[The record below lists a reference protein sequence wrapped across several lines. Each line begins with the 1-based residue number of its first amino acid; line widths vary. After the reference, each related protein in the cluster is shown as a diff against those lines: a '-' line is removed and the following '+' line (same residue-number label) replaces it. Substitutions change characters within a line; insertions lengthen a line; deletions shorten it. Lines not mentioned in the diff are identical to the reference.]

1 MASPEEMK
9 AFMDEFFNGPEFEGM
24 IEEGFKECDTDGDGS
39 VDKSELVKA
48 MTELKNVVGEDGVKL
63 PEINEEA
70 VNEVMA
76 EFDKNG
82 DGKLQKS
89 EFGAF
94 TKAVMEYAIG

>member
-1 MASPEEMK
+1 
-9 AFMDEFFNGPEFEGM
+9 
-24 IEEGFKECDTDGDGS
+24 
-39 VDKSELVKA
+39 